1 MNRDFQDDKGIFQ
14 NRCRRNVKITAVIP
28 ARYESTRFPGKVL
41 AKETGKYL
49 IQHTFEQVC
58 KAKLIQKVII
68 ATDSQIVLDACKSF
82 GADCVMTSASH
93 QSGTDR
99 IAEAVARIDTDIVI
113 NVQADEPEIEP
124 ASIELLAQLM
134 IDNRQAKMATLVAKF
149 EDKEQILN
157 PNIVKV
163 IISKDRIARYFSRS
177 VIPCCRENGPVGNI
191 DDYYRHLGIYAY
203 TKDFL
208 LLITKL
214 PAGKLEKIEQ
224 LEQLRV
230 IEYGFGILTGLVKH
244 IAPGIDTPQQY
255 NEFVKR
261 VKKA

>member
-1 MNRDFQDDKGIFQ
+1 
-14 NRCRRNVKITAVIP
+14 VKITAVIP

-58 KAKLIQKVII
+58 KSKLIQKVII

-82 GADCVMTSASH
+82 GAEGVMTSATH

-99 IAEAVARIDTDIVI
+99 IAEAVMKIDTDIII
-113 NVQADEPEIEP
+113 NVQGDEPEIEP
-124 ASIELLAQLM
+124 ANIELLAQLM
-134 IDNRQAKMATLVAKF
+134 IDNRQAKMATLVSKF

-163 IISKDRIARYFSRS
+163 IIGKDKFAKYFSRS
-177 VIPCCRENGPVGNI
+177 VIPYCREDGPVGNI

-203 TKDFL
+203 TKEFL
-208 LLITKL
+208 LHITKL
-214 PAGKLEKIEQ
+214 PAGRLEKIEQ

-255 NEFVKR
+255 KDFVKR

>member
-1 MNRDFQDDKGIFQ
+1 M
-14 NRCRRNVKITAVIP
+14 KITAVIP
-28 ARYESTRFPGKVL
+28 ARYDSTRFPGKVL

-49 IQHTFEQVC
+49 IQHTYEQVC
-58 KAKLIQKVII
+58 RAKLIQKVII
-68 ATDSQIVLDACKSF
+68 ATDNLIVLDACKSF
-82 GADCVMTSASH
+82 GADCVMTSADH

-99 IAEAVARIDTDIVI
+99 IAEAVEKINTDVVI

-124 ASIELLAQLM
+124 ANIDLLAQLM
-134 IDNRQAKMATLVAKF
+134 IDNPQAKMATLAAKF
-149 EDKEQILN
+149 ENKEQILN

-163 IISKDRIARYFSRS
+163 IIGKDKFAKYFSRS

-191 DDYYRHLGIYAY
+191 NDYYRHLGIYAY

-208 LLITKL
+208 LNITKL

-230 IEYGFGILTGLVKH
+230 VEYGYQILTGLVKH
-244 IAPGIDTPQQY
+244 IAPGIDTPLQY
-255 NEFVKR
+255 LEFVKR
-261 VKKA
+261 IKKQKV